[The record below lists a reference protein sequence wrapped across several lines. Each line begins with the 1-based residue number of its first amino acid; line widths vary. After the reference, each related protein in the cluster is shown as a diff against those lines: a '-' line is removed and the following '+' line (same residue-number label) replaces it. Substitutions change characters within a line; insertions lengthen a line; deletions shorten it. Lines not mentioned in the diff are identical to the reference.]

1 MSFRNSDADNP
12 SVLESQF
19 ILRLLPEPAKALR
32 NALVNN
38 SNLRDRVSIK
48 IEPDMRQGE
57 VRIDHW
63 LLTAKVLDLPTIV
76 ESLKTIDGKG
86 FYKTAD
92 ICQMLVCKEDEGIVS
107 IEDEPQNQQKSSR
120 KVDKKYLYPHGI
132 TPPMKNVRKRRFRK
146 TLKKKYVEAPEIEKE
161 VKRLLREDNESV
173 VPVKWEVINEDDP
186 GMTKLG
192 HGSKKTLTN
201 VIVKREPLEQMKL
214 ERDLDDS
221 VPMTGA
227 SRVVDDSIC
236 KIFGGAVSDSEDDA
250 DYDPDRRMDR
260 DLDPDGDTAD
270 AETHIKFEHLEMD
283 DNSQNSAEDSHLTDS
298 NSVMN
303 NLNHD
308 SKILT
313 EFSSEMFNDSQNSPP
328 SMLQNIDFYNSSPS
342 SIPYS
347 NQNLS
352 RSAIERRLEDL
363 QMDLEQLKMRCCQH
377 ETDIENSDNLNL
389 RQRLQDIRDRCI
401 QDQLQKEQEIFDL
414 QELLKD

>member
-1 MSFRNSDADNP
+1 MSSRNSEADNP

-32 NALVNN
+32 HALVNN

-76 ESLKTIDGKG
+76 ESLKTIDGRG

-107 IEDEPQNQQKSSR
+107 VEDESPQNQQKSSR
-120 KVDKKYLYPHGI
+120 KVDKKYLNPHGI

-173 VPVKWEVINEDDP
+173 VPVKWEVINEDES
-186 GMTKLG
+186 GITKMG

-201 VIVKREPLEQMKL
+201 INVKREPLELKQ
-214 ERDLDDS
+214 ERDLEENVAMAGDS
-221 VPMTGA
+221 
-227 SRVVDDSIC
+227 SVVD

-260 DLDPDGDTAD
+260 DLDQDGDTAD
-270 AETHIKFEHLEMD
+270 AETHIKFENMEMD

-303 NLNHD
+303 NLNQE

-328 SMLQNIDFYNSSPS
+328 SILQNIDFYNSSPS
-342 SIPYS
+342 SLHPYS
-347 NQNLS
+347 NQNLT
-352 RSAIERRLEDL
+352 RSTIERRLEDL
-363 QMDLEQLKMRCCQH
+363 HVDLEQLKMRCSQH
-377 ETDIENSDNLNL
+377 EVDIENSDNLNL

-401 QDQLQKEQEIFDL
+401 QDQLQKEQEIIDL
-414 QELLKD
+414 QELLKE